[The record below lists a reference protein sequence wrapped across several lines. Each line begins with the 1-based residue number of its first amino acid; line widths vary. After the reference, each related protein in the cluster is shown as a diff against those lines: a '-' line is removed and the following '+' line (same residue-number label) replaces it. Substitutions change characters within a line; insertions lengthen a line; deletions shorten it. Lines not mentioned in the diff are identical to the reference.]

1 MQWTYIPGRRTW
13 IWTYTRRSKNTQD
26 VFRTPY
32 LRLIYVQS
40 LGGSP
45 AWITARRFVTLLQ
58 YNHIAAT
65 ATVQRWC
72 VALMQS
78 SQTRNCGWLWPLCH
92 IPICNYG
99 IQSPPKWSGVKNF
112 RKKSVGRIRKFW
124 FWRVVLLRGAIFP
137 VGVFPKGVILGKN
150 F

>member
-78 SQTRNCGWLWPLCH
+78 SQTRNCGRLWPLCH

-112 RKKSVGRIRKFW
+112 RKKSVGEDQKILILESCPITRGNFSSGSISKGGNFGEKF
-124 FWRVVLLRGAIFP
+124 
-137 VGVFPKGVILGKN
+137 
-150 F
+150 